1 MLVGWLTLRQG
12 VKFEPSSFKLTHEMV
27 VLMGG
32 RYSQGYA
39 LFQQLTVR
47 AFLALRPHTDALVS
61 TVELMLDTGLPSF
74 KGPGTIKRLRDRF
87 APGIGERQAAEWM
100 VGVIRNA
107 HENVRSTAYDEF
119 QRVSVLGFLQC
130 WHLLTV
136 RVSLAPE
143 RWDICAVLP

>member
-1 MLVGWLTLRQG
+1 
-12 VKFEPSSFKLTHEMV
+12 
-27 VLMGG
+27 MGG

-119 QRVSVLGFLQC
+119 QRVSVLGFLRC

-143 RWDICAVLP
+143 R